1 MKIDSTLV
9 RRIRR
14 ERAWSQEQLACVAGL
29 SLRTIQR
36 VEADGSASLET
47 NMALASAF
55 GVPTIELVFEERA
68 SVGKASGGLIG
79 IGVGAGG
86 ALAGLAVG
94 WSGLVSWNLD
104 PQLRGTAFGLAGVIS
119 GLTVAI
125 IARVFRRYFRNK
137 SQSRTG
143 GHQ

>member
-9 RRIRR
+9 RKIRR
-14 ERAWSQEQLACVAGL
+14 ERAWSQEQLASVAGL

-36 VEADGSASLET
+36 VEADGSGSLET

-68 SVGKASGGLIG
+68 SVRASGALIG
-79 IGVGAGG
+79 VVGGVIG

-94 WSGLVSWNLD
+94 WSGIFSWSLD
-104 PQLRGTAFGLAGVIS
+104 AQSRGTTFGLMGVAS
-119 GLTVAI
+119 GLTVAFVGTLLKRFF
-125 IARVFRRYFRNK
+125 ASN
-137 SQSRTG
+137 RTREQG
-143 GHQ
+143 EV

>member
-9 RRIRR
+9 RKIRR
-14 ERAWSQEQLACVAGL
+14 QRAWSQEQLASVAGL

-68 SVGKASGGLIG
+68 APAQASGGLIG
-79 IGVGAGG
+79 VIAGVIG

-94 WSGLVSWNLD
+94 WSGIFSWGQD
-104 PQLRGTAFGLAGVIS
+104 AQSRGTTFGLMGVAS
-119 GLTVAI
+119 GLT
-125 IARVFRRYFRNK
+125 IAFVGTLLKRFFANN
-137 SQSRTG
+137 RTREQG
-143 GHQ
+143 EP